1 MGPRRSQ
8 GNHFLL
14 RRRVPERI
22 RREWRPSWHIHGG
35 RHGTF
40 TRCSYLD
47 GEFDY
52 AGVEYTVY
60 WEADQ
65 KSTDGPLGVL
75 DKQSVS
81 QRKGDM
87 LRLLRRYD

>member
-14 RRRVPERI
+14 RDAFRNVYDE
-22 RREWRPSWHIHGG
+22 SGG

-40 TRCSYLD
+40 TRCSFLD
-47 GEFDY
+47 REFDY
-52 AGVEYTVY
+52 AGVEYTVH
-60 WEADQ
+60 WEVDQ
-65 KSTDGPLGVL
+65 KGTDVPLGVL